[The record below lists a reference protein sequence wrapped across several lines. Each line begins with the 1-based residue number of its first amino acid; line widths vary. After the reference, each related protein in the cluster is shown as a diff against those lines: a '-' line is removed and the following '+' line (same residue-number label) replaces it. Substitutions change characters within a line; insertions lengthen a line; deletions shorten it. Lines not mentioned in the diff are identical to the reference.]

1 MSWRVDEAESR
12 EGRPVWS
19 ILRGGSSHVA
29 ISAIS
34 WLCHGTQQA
43 RMWKEGG
50 DRVGRREL
58 IAWLRVI
65 F

>member
-1 MSWRVDEAESR
+1 M
-12 EGRPVWS
+12 EGS

-34 WLCHGTQQA
+34 WLCRGTQQA

-50 DRVGRREL
+50 DRVGMREL